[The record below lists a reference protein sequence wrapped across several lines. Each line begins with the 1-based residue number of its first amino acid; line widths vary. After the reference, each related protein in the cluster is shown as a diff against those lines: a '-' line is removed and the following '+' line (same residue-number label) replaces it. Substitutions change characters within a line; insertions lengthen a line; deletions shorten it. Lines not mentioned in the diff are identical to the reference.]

1 MAPHLQPEIV
11 TLSTA
16 IVPET
21 GQLPGFC
28 LSAQLADEI
37 VPWHNFNLVGLSA
50 TSLEFNLAIAGQEPK
65 SPRAGVFPI
74 EGAR

>member
-1 MAPHLQPEIV
+1 VPYLQPKIV
-11 TLSTA
+11 MCPPPT
-16 IVPET
+16 VPET

-28 LSAQLADEI
+28 LSAQLAVAI

-50 TSLEFNLAIAGQEPK
+50 TDLEFIWPSPGKNLRRRVP
-65 SPRAGVFPI
+65 GVFPI